1 MPVDLGSGAADAD
14 CLSFE
19 GAGVS
24 GCASAAARRGRSV
37 ATVDVGVGVAAA
49 RGVEAMRG
57 VGLPGGTFS
66 SPGTGVATA
75 T

>member
-1 MPVDLGSGAADAD
+1 
-14 CLSFE
+14 
-19 GAGVS
+19 
-24 GCASAAARRGRSV
+24 
-37 ATVDVGVGVAAA
+37 VGVAAA

-57 VGLPGGTFS
+57 VGFPGGKFS